1 MTDTNTPDVPSTS
14 FAHLT
19 LSDDE
24 IGLRLDAVGIR
35 NLCVLVTEE
44 DPGVWVA
51 QGLQI
56 DYAAQGRSAAEVK
69 QRFHDGL
76 RATISD
82 QMEQYHSIT
91 QLLVPAREEVFAE
104 FRDAIKGPVYYSHL
118 VLCVE
123 PINET
128 LSITYL
134 TDPKAA

>member
-1 MTDTNTPDVPSTS
+1 MTDKNTPDLPPAS
-14 FAHLT
+14 FAHIT
-19 LSDDE
+19 MSNDD
-24 IGLRLDAVGIR
+24 IGLRVDAVGIR
-35 NLCVLVTEE
+35 NLRVLVTEE

-51 QGLQI
+51 QGLEI

-82 QMEQYHSIT
+82 QMEEYHSIA
-91 QLLVPAREEVFAE
+91 QLIVPAREEVFAE

-134 TDPKAA
+134 TDTKAA